1 MSMTSRTE
9 YSTQT
14 PKKSTLFSGQYL
26 HNHWTLDIG
35 VLGYIGIVWPKEH
48 SPEVWSVPPGTPCIL
63 EENLKVFLW
72 KCQLDLWKHTDYQGK
87 LRFKTCKIQVSLCL
101 DNSVAIKRCRV
112 WVSPSCPQLPLE
124 SDTRAGESPTEFK
137 ADLLRYMAFYQLP
150 ALQEW
155 MSRLRKAD
163 FSAIK

>member
-1 MSMTSRTE
+1 VLD
-9 YSTQT
+9 QV
-14 PKKSTLFSGQYL
+14 KLTL
-26 HNHWTLDIG
+26 
-35 VLGYIGIVWPKEH
+35 KE
-48 SPEVWSVPPGTPCIL
+48 
-63 EENLKVFLW
+63 
-72 KCQLDLWKHTDYQGK
+72 
-87 LRFKTCKIQVSLCL
+87 CKIQVSLCFVKL
-101 DNSVAIKRCRV
+101 VAIKHFRV

-155 MSRLRKAD
+155 MSRLRKTD

>member
-1 MSMTSRTE
+1 MEVLAGRIKAYVGSR
-9 YSTQT
+9 
-14 PKKSTLFSGQYL
+14 KIYL
-26 HNHWTLDIG
+26 Q
-35 VLGYIGIVWPKEH
+35 VRV
-48 SPEVWSVPPGTPCIL
+48 C
-63 EENLKVFLW
+63 KV
-72 KCQLDLWKHTDYQGK
+72 
-87 LRFKTCKIQVSLCL
+87 QVSLYA
-101 DNSVAIKRCRV
+101 DISAAIKYCRV
-112 WVSPSCPQLPLE
+112 WVSPACPQLPLE

>member
-1 MSMTSRTE
+1 M
-9 YSTQT
+9 
-14 PKKSTLFSGQYL
+14 
-26 HNHWTLDIG
+26 
-35 VLGYIGIVWPKEH
+35 
-48 SPEVWSVPPGTPCIL
+48 
-63 EENLKVFLW
+63 
-72 KCQLDLWKHTDYQGK
+72 
-87 LRFKTCKIQVSLCL
+87 
-101 DNSVAIKRCRV
+101 
-112 WVSPSCPQLPLE
+112 SPSCPQLPLE